1 MSTVQTTAQA
11 EGKRLFKSTFRFGN
25 VVTPK
30 GHILHFK
37 GGMFATNNPAYIEYL
52 DSEIANNG
60 FAGTVFIDPNAR
72 TITAEQENPL
82 IALRKKFYEEFEAER
97 AGKLL
102 HSNDMGNSEAGK
114 LTPASTSDI
123 APTAAGGDA
132 SQTAARLMEL
142 AAQAG
147 KGKK

>member
-1 MSTVQTTAQA
+1 MSTVQTNAQA
-11 EGKRLFKSTFRFGN
+11 QGKRLFKSTFRFGN

-37 GGMFATNNPAYIEYL
+37 GGMFATDNPAYIEYL
-52 DSEIANNG
+52 DGEIANNG

-97 AGKLL
+97 ASKLL
-102 HSNDMGNSEAGK
+102 PSNDMGNSEAGK

-123 APTAAGGDA
+123 ASTAAGGDA
-132 SQTAARLMEL
+132 SQTAARVMAL
-142 AAQAG
+142 AAQTTA
-147 KGKK
+147 KK